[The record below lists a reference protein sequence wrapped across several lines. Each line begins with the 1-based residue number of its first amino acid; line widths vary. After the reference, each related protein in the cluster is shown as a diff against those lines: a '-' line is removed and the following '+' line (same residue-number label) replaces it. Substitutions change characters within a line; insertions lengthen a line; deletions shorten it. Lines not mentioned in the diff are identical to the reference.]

1 MSSPPTGIGALRFL
15 KTENAA
21 AEFVHIKDVLTK
33 LFLCTV
39 EVLFFI
45 V

>member
-21 AEFVHIKDVLTK
+21 GEFVHIKDILTK

-39 EVLFFI
+39 EVLFI
-45 V
+45 ML

>member
-1 MSSPPTGIGALRFL
+1 MSSPPAGIGALRFL

-21 AEFVHIKDVLTK
+21 AEFVHIKDILTK

-39 EVLFFI
+39 EVFI
-45 V
+45 IF

>member
-1 MSSPPTGIGALRFL
+1 MSSPPTGFGALRFL

-21 AEFVHIKDVLTK
+21 AEFVHIKDILTK

-39 EVLFFI
+39 ELFII

>member
-21 AEFVHIKDVLTK
+21 GEFVLIKDILTK
-33 LFLCTV
+33 LFLCTM
-39 EVLFFI
+39 EVLFI
-45 V
+45 ML

>member
-21 AEFVHIKDVLTK
+21 GEFVHIKDILTK
-33 LFLCTV
+33 LFLCTM
-39 EVLFFI
+39 EVLFI
-45 V
+45 ML

>member
-21 AEFVHIKDVLTK
+21 GEFVHIKDIITK

-39 EVLFFI
+39 EVLFI
-45 V
+45 ML

>member
-1 MSSPPTGIGALRFL
+1 MSSPPTGFGALRFL

-21 AEFVHIKDVLTK
+21 GEFVHIKDILTN

-39 EVLFFI
+39 EVI
-45 V
+45 IPD